1 MVLELKEYTMTSL
14 SYKSLENPLITTKQ
28 TRHPPFYIKPA
39 NSLRRLP
46 LPPRSASSFFFSF
59 CDFRRRRRPHHHHHH
74 QTIPPSSLLFL
85 AGLSNP
91 YFLRLSLFLRQC
103 FRRATVVDARIGKAS
118 TFLTYLVLYYHSN
131 GDSSLP
137 FSSLSQ
143 KCKLFLLPFKLRRPL
158 PFSGEFP
165 AAASLTGVG
174 TYELK

>member
-1 MVLELKEYTMTSL
+1 MASSTSSVSPAISLLLHSFIRRWERRGRRWEPSSARPPYPNSLFAFCFPHPSSSL
-14 SYKSLENPLITTKQ
+14 SQ
-28 TRHPPFYIKPA
+28 
-39 NSLRRLP
+39 
-46 LPPRSASSFFFSF
+46 
-59 CDFRRRRRPHHHHHH
+59 
-74 QTIPPSSLLFL
+74 
-85 AGLSNP
+85 
-91 YFLRLSLFLRQC
+91 SLFSVVFFVL
-103 FRRATVVDARIGKAS
+103 RRATAVDGENSGKAS
-118 TFLTYLVLYYHSN
+118 TFLPYLVLYFHSN